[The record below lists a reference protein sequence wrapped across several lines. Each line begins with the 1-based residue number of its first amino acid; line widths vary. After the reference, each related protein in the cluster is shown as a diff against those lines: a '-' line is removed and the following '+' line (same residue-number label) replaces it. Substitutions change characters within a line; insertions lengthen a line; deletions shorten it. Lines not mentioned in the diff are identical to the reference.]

1 MNLTRCNH
9 GHFYDM
15 DKFESCPHCK
25 NNGAGAAAEATV
37 GLTGG
42 TAGATEPYSGNA
54 GDVTVPVGM
63 TSPLDEVNTGLGK
76 PIDATEEKT
85 EAAFQKISNPNPFA
99 PAKNPGFQNF
109 AGEDPTEPLSSMPP
123 RTQPQKVMQG
133 TIDPIIPSF
142 LGQGNNSRWLR
153 LAYRLPWRSEIYR
166 QRSEER
172 RVGKECRSRWS
183 PYH

>member
-63 TSPLDEVNTGLGK
+63 TSPFRRRDPSASGPTGCRTGAAGRTRGRPGRTRRTHPRGSMPQGQAAKGGAHLDTIEK
-76 PIDATEEKT
+76 IDIGGPSMVRGA
-85 EAAFQKISNPNPFA
+85 
-99 PAKNPGFQNF
+99 AKNH
-109 AGEDPTEPLSSMPP
+109 ATVAIVTDPADYALRNSD
-123 RTQPQKVMQG
+123 
-133 TIDPIIPSF
+133 DPAWAAAPTRMHTTTSATRH
-142 LGQGNNSRWLR
+142 LYW
-153 LAYRLPWRSEIYR
+153 
-166 QRSEER
+166 
-172 RVGKECRSRWS
+172 KM
-183 PYH
+183 

>member
-85 EAAFQKISNPNPFA
+85 EEHSRRFLIQIRLHLPKIQVFRISQE
-99 PAKNPGFQNF
+99 KIQQSHY
-109 AGEDPTEPLSSMPP
+109 L
-123 RTQPQKVMQG
+123 
-133 TIDPIIPSF
+133 
-142 LGQGNNSRWLR
+142 LC
-153 LAYRLPWRSEIYR
+153 R
-166 QRSEER
+166 QEHSL
-172 RVGKECRSRWS
+172 KK
-183 PYH
+183 